1 MKLLEPRELWEKRD
15 NINRKLLLDLQVNY
29 LMNWG
34 GGGGAQY
41 TGNFCEAGEF
51 HHSHVQVDNPMSV
64 TCGRLNTIRTTTPQN
79 VFCHTNITTQSGVN
93 NKSTWSQ

>member
-1 MKLLEPRELWEKRD
+1 MGETRQHKQKVASGPTRQLFDEL
-15 NINRKLLLDLQVNY
+15 
-29 LMNWG
+29 G
-34 GGGGAQY
+34 GGGQY